1 MPAPLLNAANAITA
15 ARGLLVLAVAAAGLA
30 SDTPGTAGLVV
41 AIGTVAALLDLAD
54 GWVARRSGTA
64 TAFGARF
71 DMEVDALLILVLSAL
86 VWRFGI
92 TGPWVLAS
100 GLMRYLFVALARPLP
115 WLARPLPPEPAPAD
129 RVRGADRGAARGPG
143 ADHAGAARR
152 AGRRGRPGG
161 ARLVV
166 RGRRRVA
173 GCPAVTAGQGR
184 QAL

>member
-15 ARGLLVLAVAAAGLA
+15 ARGLLVFAVAAAGLA
-30 SDTPGTAGLVV
+30 SETPGTAGLVV

-71 DMEVDALLILVLSAL
+71 DMEVDALLIVVLSAL

-115 WLARPLPPEPAPAD
+115 WLARPLPPSRRRQTVCVVQIVALLVALAPITPAPLA
-129 RVRGADRGAARGPG
+129 VLAAV
-143 ADHAGAARR
+143 AGLAALVWSFAVDVAWLAARR
-152 AGRRGRPGG
+152 
-161 ARLVV
+161 
-166 RGRRRVA
+166 
-173 GCPAVTAGQGR
+173 
-184 QAL
+184 